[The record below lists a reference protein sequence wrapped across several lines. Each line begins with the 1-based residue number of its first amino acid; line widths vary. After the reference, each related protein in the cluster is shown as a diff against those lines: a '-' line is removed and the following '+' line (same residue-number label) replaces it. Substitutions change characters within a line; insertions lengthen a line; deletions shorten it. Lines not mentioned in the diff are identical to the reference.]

1 MRLLKYEE
9 IFDQQFGPIALT
21 GLMDWLEIKFSK
33 PLELNAVL
41 KKENTSKRVD
51 ADCWDDTCT
60 AIVRHYCG
68 ELINRFGYVM

>member
-1 MRLLKYEE
+1 MWLLKYEE

-41 KKENTSKRVD
+41 REREHIKK
-51 ADCWDDTCT
+51 
-60 AIVRHYCG
+60 G
-68 ELINRFGYVM
+68 